1 MNQKSEVKKAK
12 KQKPE
17 NQSPIPEEPTTTP
30 ETTTETALPE
40 TTTPPPETTPPEPE
54 SPPAPTMESLHRE
67 IESIKLT
74 LTELQDA
81 IARKRRSPSS
91 NGKVQIRDKQ
101 TGNVY
106 PSKNNA
112 YQTLLK
118 SGELKELVDKGL
130 FGDIP
135 QKNTFGWYVLHRE
148 WPDRFEEVH
157 PEAKQA

>member
-1 MNQKSEVKKAK
+1 MNKKSEAKKAK

-17 NQSPIPEEPTTTP
+17 HEKPTPEEPTT
-30 ETTTETALPE
+30 
-40 TTTPPPETTPPEPE
+40 PPGPEPTE
-54 SPPAPTMESLHRE
+54 APTLESLNQE
-67 IESIKLT
+67 IESLKLT